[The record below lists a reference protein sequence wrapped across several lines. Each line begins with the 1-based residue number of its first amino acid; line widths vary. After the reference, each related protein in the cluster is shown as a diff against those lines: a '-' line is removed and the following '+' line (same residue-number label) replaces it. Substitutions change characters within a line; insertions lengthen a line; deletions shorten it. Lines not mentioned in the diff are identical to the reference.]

1 MSDMNH
7 NPGARGGEVN
17 LFEIWQILVAR
28 KWLVLSVPV
37 ATILLAVVYVMQ
49 ATPLFECSARVLI
62 GQVGQVGH
70 LGQGVQVVQV
80 EKPAVLV
87 QKLGEKYLVWDKTHF
102 SVRPRVSSIS
112 LDKKDTG
119 TIIQIDVVDQSAKGA
134 KLFLEQTVAEIL
146 SEQLKVFEQT
156 TEVKRTRLKTLADQL
171 VTLET
176 YQQELARRIA
186 KKDNQDPAQATV
198 LAVEKGS
205 FLKLASELDG
215 ERYVLQKEL
224 DAVNSYPSQLI
235 QVPSLPK
242 KPINVKPSLVILFAG
257 IFGLLLGG
265 VATFFAE
272 FILKFR
278 QKAHLNNSQG

>member
-1 MSDMNH
+1 MNH

-37 ATILLAVVYVMQ
+37 ATILLAAVYVMQ

-205 FLKLASELDG
+205 FLKLASELDS
-215 ERYVLQKEL
+215 ERYALQREL

-278 QKAHLNNSQG
+278 QKAYLNNSQG

>member
-7 NPGARGGEVN
+7 DPGTRGDEVN

-62 GQVGQVGH
+62 GQVGQG
-70 LGQGVQVVQV
+70 VQV

-146 SEQLKVFEQT
+146 SEQLKLFEQT

>member
-37 ATILLAVVYVMQ
+37 ATILLAAVYVMQ
-49 ATPLFECSARVLI
+49 ATPLFECSARVLV

-70 LGQGVQVVQV
+70 LGQGVQVVQM

-205 FLKLASELDG
+205 FLKLASELDS
-215 ERYVLQKEL
+215 ERYALQREL

-278 QKAHLNNSQG
+278 QKAYLNNSQG

>member
-1 MSDMNH
+1 MNH
-7 NPGARGGEVN
+7 DPGTRGDEVN

-62 GQVGQVGH
+62 GQVGQG
-70 LGQGVQVVQV
+70 VQV

-146 SEQLKVFEQT
+146 SEQLKLFEQT

>member
-1 MSDMNH
+1 MNH

-37 ATILLAVVYVMQ
+37 ATILLAAVYVMQ

-278 QKAHLNNSQG
+278 QKAYLNNSQG

>member
-37 ATILLAVVYVMQ
+37 ATILLAAVYVMQ

-70 LGQGVQVVQV
+70 LGQGVQVVQM

-205 FLKLASELDG
+205 FLKLASELDS
-215 ERYVLQKEL
+215 ERYALQREL

-278 QKAHLNNSQG
+278 QKAYLNNSQG

>member
-37 ATILLAVVYVMQ
+37 ATILLAAVYVMQ

>member
-7 NPGARGGEVN
+7 DPGTRGDEVN

-62 GQVGQVGH
+62 GQVGQG
-70 LGQGVQVVQV
+70 VQV

-146 SEQLKVFEQT
+146 SEQLKLFEQT

-198 LAVEKGS
+198 LAVEKGG
-205 FLKLASELDG
+205 FLKLASELDS
-215 ERYVLQKEL
+215 ERYALQREL
-224 DAVNSYPSQLI
+224 DAVNSYPPQLI

>member
-1 MSDMNH
+1 MNH

-62 GQVGQVGH
+62 GQVGQG
-70 LGQGVQVVQV
+70 VQV

-146 SEQLKVFEQT
+146 SEQLKLFEQT

-198 LAVEKGS
+198 LAVEKGG
-205 FLKLASELDG
+205 FLKLASELDS
-215 ERYVLQKEL
+215 ERYALQREL
-224 DAVNSYPSQLI
+224 DAVNSYPPQLI

>member
-37 ATILLAVVYVMQ
+37 ATILLAAVYVMQ

-278 QKAHLNNSQG
+278 QKAYLNNSQG

>member
-1 MSDMNH
+1 MNH
-7 NPGARGGEVN
+7 DPGTRGDEVN

-62 GQVGQVGH
+62 GQVGQG
-70 LGQGVQVVQV
+70 VQV

-146 SEQLKVFEQT
+146 SEQLKLFEQT

-198 LAVEKGS
+198 LAVEKGG
-205 FLKLASELDG
+205 FLKLASELDS
-215 ERYVLQKEL
+215 ERYALQREL
-224 DAVNSYPSQLI
+224 DAVNSYPPQLI

>member
-1 MSDMNH
+1 MNH

-37 ATILLAVVYVMQ
+37 ATILLAAVYVMQ
-49 ATPLFECSARVLI
+49 ATPLFECSARVLV

-70 LGQGVQVVQV
+70 LGQGVQVVQM

-205 FLKLASELDG
+205 FLKLASELDS
-215 ERYVLQKEL
+215 ERYALQREL

-278 QKAHLNNSQG
+278 QKAYLNNSQG

>member
-1 MSDMNH
+1 
-7 NPGARGGEVN
+7 
-17 LFEIWQILVAR
+17 
-28 KWLVLSVPV
+28 
-37 ATILLAVVYVMQ
+37 MQ

-62 GQVGQVGH
+62 GQVGQG
-70 LGQGVQVVQV
+70 VQV

-146 SEQLKVFEQT
+146 SEQLKLFEQT

-198 LAVEKGS
+198 LAVEKGG
-205 FLKLASELDG
+205 FLKLASELDS
-215 ERYVLQKEL
+215 ERYALQREL
-224 DAVNSYPSQLI
+224 DAVNSYPPQLI

>member
-37 ATILLAVVYVMQ
+37 ATILLAAVYVMQ

-198 LAVEKGS
+198 LAVEKGG
-205 FLKLASELDG
+205 FLKLASELDS
-215 ERYVLQKEL
+215 ERYALQREL
-224 DAVNSYPSQLI
+224 DAVNSYPPQLI

>member
-7 NPGARGGEVN
+7 DPGTRGDEVN

-62 GQVGQVGH
+62 GQVGQG
-70 LGQGVQVVQV
+70 VQV

-146 SEQLKVFEQT
+146 SEQLKLFEQT

-198 LAVEKGS
+198 LAVEKGG
-205 FLKLASELDG
+205 FLKLASELDS
-215 ERYVLQKEL
+215 ERYALQREL
-224 DAVNSYPSQLI
+224 DAVNSYPPQLI

-278 QKAHLNNSQG
+278 QKA

>member
-1 MSDMNH
+1 MDSQQQILGTGRD
-7 NPGARGGEVN
+7 
-17 LFEIWQILVAR
+17 EITLLDVWQILVAR
-28 KWLVLSVPV
+28 KWVALSPPFI
-37 ATILLAVVYVMQ
+37 ALLLGVFYLMQ
-49 ATPLFECSARVLI
+49 VTELYECSARVL
-62 GQVGQVGH
+62 VGQAGIERLVENPA
-70 LGQGVQVVQV
+70 VTV
-80 EKPAVLV
+80 EKIV
-87 QKLGEKYLVWDKTHF
+87 EKYRVEDKTVKRELPRLS
-102 SVRPRVSSIS
+102 SVFR
-112 LDKKDTG
+112 DKKDTG
-119 TIIQIDVVDQSAKGA
+119 NILQIKAVDATASGA
-134 KLFLEQTVAEIL
+134 KLYLEQVVAQVLASQHIL
-146 SEQLKVFEQT
+146 FEQ
-156 TEVKRTRLKTLADQL
+156 EMEKKQTRLEALSDQL
-171 VTLET
+171 ERVEAFL
-176 YQQELARRIA
+176 QELEGRIG
-186 KKDNQDPAQATV
+186 KMDRQDPAQATV
-198 LAVEKGS
+198 LAVEKGG